1 MKSLTLTRE
10 QRVTLLVG
18 GLAVLIV
25 WVYVVYVV
33 GPLKSQASELG
44 RQVQV
49 ARQRLK
55 VLEGAVANEVSL
67 RKQYEQWDEKV
78 KSVRNLLPAQEELAD
93 VIQLLS
99 GFAAKTQVKVE
110 TIFPTSPAEGDE
122 EGSGPKGNKA
132 KTGLVVYKDVLI
144 QVEGSAGYHQLGSF
158 LSLVESSEKPMRLSS
173 LRIAANPQDP
183 IRHHLKML
191 VRAYFASSG
200 LSPATD
206 TPKARASGRT
216 SS

>member
-1 MKSLTLTRE
+1 MKGLTLTHE

-44 RQVQV
+44 RQVQA

-55 VLEGAVANEVSL
+55 ALEGAVANEVSV
-67 RKQYEQWDEKV
+67 RKQYEQWNEKV
-78 KSVRNLLPAQEELAD
+78 KSVRSLLPAQEALPD

-99 GFAAKTQVKVE
+99 GFAAKTQVKIE
-110 TIFPTSPAEGDE
+110 TIFPTSPTEGDE
-122 EGSGPKGNKA
+122 EGSGSKGSRAKA
-132 KTGLVVYKDVLI
+132 GLVVYKDVLI

-173 LRIAANPQDP
+173 LRLAANPQDP
-183 IRHHLKML
+183 LRHRIKLL
-191 VRAYFASSG
+191 VRAYFAS
-200 LSPATD
+200 
-206 TPKARASGRT
+206 
-216 SS
+216 